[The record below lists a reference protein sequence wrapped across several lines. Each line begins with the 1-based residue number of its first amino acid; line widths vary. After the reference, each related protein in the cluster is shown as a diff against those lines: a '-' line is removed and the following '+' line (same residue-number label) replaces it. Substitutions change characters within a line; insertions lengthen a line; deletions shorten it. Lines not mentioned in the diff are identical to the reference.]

1 MMSGPLNDHAE
12 SQSATVTRR
21 ATTQHGERWRNRLL
35 AMVLALLVLYACAL
49 AKTLVVPVLLAI
61 LLSLLLAPGV
71 RRLCRWYLPRPL
83 AAFVVLGG
91 TLALIGFGMMMLA
104 SPAQSFLEKAPRG
117 VHRMEQA
124 VKEWRRPM
132 EEVSRRASQSI
143 DRLASLASSDGARS
157 SPEPEAETPGLV
169 RRATAMLP
177 AFLAGLAI
185 IVFLTFLLLLYGDAI
200 LRKAASLMPRFQ
212 DRRRLVETTRHTQ
225 AQLSGYVLT
234 ITAINVGLGLVVAG
248 TLALLGVEDPLL
260 WGGMAAL
267 LNFAP
272 YVGPLIGLVLL
283 TLAGFAQFA
292 DPAQAL
298 LPPLAFLVIQT
309 LEGQLVTPMILGR
322 SMALDP
328 VIVFLSLLL
337 LGWLWGVIGLL
348 LAVPLLTCLR
358 ICAEQVRG
366 WYPLARLLGPAT
378 PLSQE
383 RQRKQLRSATR
394 PRRPDTRRH
403 GAVPRAPTPAAPAG
417 PAAVGVA
424 DPAT

>member
-1 MMSGPLNDHAE
+1 MTPEPTNDLPETAA
-12 SQSATVTRR
+12 ATGARR
-21 ATTQHGERWRNRLL
+21 ASTQRGERWRNRLL

-49 AKTLVVPVLLAI
+49 AKTLVVPVLLAV
-61 LLSLLLAPGV
+61 LLSLLLAPAV

-83 AAFVVLGG
+83 AAFMVLTG
-91 TLALIGFGMMMLA
+91 TLAVVVVGMMMLA

-117 VHRMEQA
+117 VQRMEQA
-124 VKEWRRPM
+124 IKEWRRPM
-132 EEVSRRASQSI
+132 EEVSRRASQSL
-143 DRLASLASSDGARS
+143 DRLASLASSADSRS
-157 SPEPEAETPGLV
+157 APEPAAETPGLV

-177 AFLAGLAI
+177 AFFAGLAI
-185 IVFLTFLLLLYGDAI
+185 VVFLTFLLLLYGDAI
-200 LRKAASLMPRFQ
+200 LRKSASLMPRFE
-212 DRRRLVETTRHTQ
+212 DRRRLVQTTRHTQ

-234 ITAINVGLGLVVAG
+234 ITAINIGLGLAVAG
-248 TLALLGVEDPLL
+248 ALALLGVEDPLL
-260 WGGMAAL
+260 WGGMAGL

-298 LPPLAFLVIQT
+298 LPPLVFLVIQT
-309 LEGQLVTPMILGR
+309 LEGQLLTPMILGR

-337 LGWLWGVIGLL
+337 LGWLWGVVGLL

-383 RQRKQLRSATR
+383 RQRQQLRTGSR
-394 PRRPDTRRH
+394 PRRAAARRPGPSPVAATASAPALLA
-403 GAVPRAPTPAAPAG
+403 GAGVDEPAA
-417 PAAVGVA
+417 
-424 DPAT
+424 

>member
-1 MMSGPLNDHAE
+1 MTPGPLIEPTE
-12 SQSATVTRR
+12 SVSTTGARR
-21 ATTQHGERWRNRLL
+21 ATTQRGERWRNRLL

-61 LLSLLLAPGV
+61 LLSLLLAPAV

-83 AAFVVLGG
+83 AAFVVLAG
-91 TLALIGFGMMMLA
+91 TLALIGTGMVMLA

-117 VHRMEQA
+117 VHRMELA

-132 EEVSRRASQSI
+132 EEVSRRATQSL
-143 DRLASLASSDGARS
+143 DRLANLASSDGPRAK
-157 SPEPEAETPGLV
+157 PEPAAETPGLV

-177 AFLAGLAI
+177 TFLAGLAI
-185 IVFLTFLLLLYGDAI
+185 VVFLTFLLLLYGDAI
-200 LRKAASLMPRFQ
+200 LRKSASLMPRFQ

-234 ITAINVGLGLVVAG
+234 ITAINVGLGLAVAG
-248 TLALLGVEDPLL
+248 ALALLGVEDPLL
-260 WGGMAAL
+260 WGGMAGL

-309 LEGQLVTPMILGR
+309 IEGQLLTPMILGR

-337 LGWLWGVIGLL
+337 LGWLWGVVGLL

-366 WYPLARLLGPAT
+366 WYPLARLLGPAK
-378 PLSQE
+378 PLSLE
-383 RQRKQLRSATR
+383 RQRQQLLTAR
-394 PRRPDTRRH
+394 PRRAPPRR
-403 GAVPRAPTPAAPAG
+403 GGPARPSAAAAVPTVLAASAAEPSG
-417 PAAVGVA
+417 P
-424 DPAT
+424 

>member
-1 MMSGPLNDHAE
+1 MPGPTNDHADAV
-12 SQSATVTRR
+12 SATVARR

-61 LLSLLLAPGV
+61 LLSLLLAPAV
-71 RRLCRWYLPRPL
+71 RRLCRWYVPRPL
-83 AAFVVLGG
+83 AAFVVLAG
-91 TLALIGFGMMMLA
+91 TLAVIGFGMLMLA

-117 VHRMEQA
+117 VQRMEMA

-132 EEVSRRASQSI
+132 EEVSRRASQSL
-143 DRLASLASSDGARS
+143 DRLASLASSEEVRAT
-157 SPEPEAETPGLV
+157 PEPAAEAPGLV
-169 RRATAMLP
+169 RRATAMMP
-177 AFLAGLAI
+177 AFLAGVAI

-200 LRKAASLMPRFQ
+200 LRKSASLMPRFQ

-225 AQLSGYVLT
+225 SQLSGYVLT
-234 ITAINVGLGLVVAG
+234 ITAINLGLGLAIAG
-248 TLALLGVEDPLL
+248 ALALLGVEDPLL

-309 LEGQLVTPMILGR
+309 IEGQLVSPMILGR

-337 LGWLWGVIGLL
+337 LGWLWGVVGLL

-383 RQRKQLRSATR
+383 RQRKQLRTTSR

-403 GAVPRAPTPAAPAG
+403 GSGHRPPPIPAAPAG
-417 PAAVGVA
+417 AATSA
-424 DPAT
+424 AHEPAT